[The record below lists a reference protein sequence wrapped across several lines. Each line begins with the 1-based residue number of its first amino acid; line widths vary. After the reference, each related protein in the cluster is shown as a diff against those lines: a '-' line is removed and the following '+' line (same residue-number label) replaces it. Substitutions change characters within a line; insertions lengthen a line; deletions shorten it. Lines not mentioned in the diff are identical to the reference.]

1 VSAIANR
8 LRIRQGGHT
17 GAAREGRVVFPPPPR
32 TALEAIRRA
41 EKRMRL
47 PQGQRLKLQPGEEIS

>member
-8 LRIRQGGHT
+8 LRIRQGGKT
-17 GAAREGRVVFPPPPR
+17 GATSEGRVVFPPPPR

-47 PQGQRLKLQPGEEIS
+47 PGEQRLERQPGEVTQ